1 MSDFAEDA
9 ERQEELARQVALSFR
24 HPKGP
29 QAIGICLNCD
39 APLPVSK
46 NESIPPRWCCIECH
60 DDWCQREGQ

>member
-29 QAIGICLNCD
+29 QPTGVCLNCEE
-39 APLPVSK
+39 PLPASTK
-46 NESIPPRWCCIECH
+46 EEIPQRWCCIECR
-60 DDWCQREGQ
+60 DDWCQREDQ